1 MELMQLE
8 MFVAMVEEGSFHKAA
23 DRVFRTQ
30 PAVSMGLRKLEEEIG
45 APLFDRTNRN
55 AYSLTDTGEL
65 LYDYAKRMLNLKE
78 EAISTLQQLQNLQ
91 SGRVRIGA
99 NESTSLYLLPRLIL
113 AFREKHPKVK
123 IEVFRQV
130 SARLPHE
137 LRQRNMDF
145 AIISFL
151 PEENDL
157 EAIPIMRDQLVLIA
171 SPEHALAR
179 QERVHIR
186 DLGSESFIAHN
197 VRSPS
202 RDKVIET
209 FRRFQT
215 PLNISI
221 EIATIETIKKFI
233 EMNLGMAFVP
243 QMCVQEECEA
253 GKLAIIP
260 VEGFRF
266 ERTLWV
272 VRRRT
277 DSHSHAAEAFMVV
290 INSVAEKLLMSQPGA
305 AGPVENPDRDLVH

>member
-130 SARLPHE
+130 SARLPQE
-137 LRQRNMDF
+137 LRQRNVDL

-157 EAIPIMRDQLVLIA
+157 EAIPIMRDQLVFIA
-171 SPEHALAR
+171 SPEHPLAR
-179 QERVHIR
+179 HERVHIR

-233 EMNLGMAFVP
+233 EMNLGVAFVP
-243 QMCVQEECEA
+243 QMCVQEEAEA
-253 GKLAIIP
+253 GKLVIVP

-277 DSHSHAAEAFMVV
+277 DSHSHAAEAFMSV
-290 INSVAEKLLMSQPGA
+290 INSMAEKLLIAQPGA
-305 AGPVENPDRDLVH
+305 TRPTEVPDRDMVN

>member
-1 MELMQLE
+1 
-8 MFVAMVEEGSFHKAA
+8 
-23 DRVFRTQ
+23 
-30 PAVSMGLRKLEEEIG
+30 
-45 APLFDRTNRN
+45 
-55 AYSLTDTGEL
+55 
-65 LYDYAKRMLNLKE
+65 MLNLKE

-123 IEVFRQV
+123 IEVYRQV

-171 SPEHALAR
+171 SPQHALAR
-179 QERVHIR
+179 CERVHIR
-186 DLGSESFIAHN
+186 DLGSENFIAHN

-202 RDKVIET
+202 REKVIET

-233 EMNLGMAFVP
+233 EMNLGVAFVP
-243 QMCVQEECEA
+243 QMCVQEEAEA
-253 GKLAIIP
+253 GKLVIVP

-277 DSHSHAAEAFMVV
+277 DSHSHAAEAFMNV
-290 INSVAEKLLMSQPGA
+290 INSVAEKLIIAQPGA
-305 AGPVENPDRDLVH
+305 SRPAETLDRDVVN